1 MRESLEKIH
10 CFSQIWGRNAFVKQL
25 EIIFAENEVKHGYL
39 LLGARGIGKNYIV
52 KTLAKYL
59 LCEQKTMKN
68 RACGVCKSC
77 MALEYDTHPD
87 IIYLPIQEKNSEQTS
102 NEKKS
107 DKKSIGVE
115 EIRKEIVQ
123 TLSLAPYYGERKI
136 YILSNAHTM
145 TTQAQNALLKTLEEA
160 PAHAMIFLLAEN
172 KTSLLPTILSR
183 VSEVVVPPLS
193 EEELRAYLQQYQ
205 KGTSHENFGMLTS
218 YAQGSI
224 GKALELLEDK
234 EFQNMYESVIEK
246 LILIPKLHLEE
257 ILLFA
262 KFWDM
267 EYKNDVRLLHIIE
280 LWYRDLFVAKLLH
293 QEAFLIQKEKTK
305 EIFSL
310 VVDET
315 KENLI
320 LKTSA
325 IMTAQQ
331 QFFQNG
337 NFRLILES
345 LLISL
350 KES

>member
-1 MRESLEKIH
+1 MEQIH
-10 CFSQIWGRNAFVKQL
+10 CFSQIWGRNEFVKQL
-25 EIIFAENEVKHGYL
+25 ETMFQENRVKHGYL
-39 LLGARGIGKNYIV
+39 LLGARGIGKDYIV

-59 LCEQKTMKN
+59 LCQQKVVEN

-77 MALEYDTHPD
+77 MALEYNTHPD
-87 IIYLPIQEKNSEQTS
+87 IIYLPIQEKKS
-102 NEKKS
+102 NDKKS

-123 TLSLAPYYGERKI
+123 TSSISPYYGERKI
-136 YILSNAHTM
+136 YILSSAHTM

-160 PAHAMIFLLAEN
+160 PTHAIIFLLAEN

-183 VSEVVVPPLS
+183 VSEIVVPPLS
-193 EEELRAYLQQYQ
+193 EQELKAYLQQYQ
-205 KGTSHENFGMLTS
+205 KETSYKNFGMLTS

-234 EFQNMYESVIEK
+234 EFQNMYETVIEK
-246 LILIPKLHLEE
+246 LILIPKLHLAE

-280 LWYRDLFVAKLLH
+280 LWYRDLFVAKLLN
-293 QEAFLIQKEKTK
+293 QETFLIQKEKTK

-310 VVDET
+310 ASNDT

-320 LKTSA
+320 LKTNA
-325 IMTAQQ
+325 IITAQQ

-350 KES
+350 KSDYQEQQKN